1 MLRETQFLVG
11 GALTIAL
18 GVLLVGLLVWAG
30 AGFDYFGG
38 YLGALLA
45 VGFGAFF
52 VYVGRSER
60 QDRAPLLEVP
70 DGPAPP
76 PPPGR
81 AGP

>member
-11 GALTIAL
+11 GGLTIAL
-18 GVLLVGLLVWAG
+18 GASLIGLLVWAG

-38 YLGALLA
+38 YLGSGLA

-60 QDRAPLLEVP
+60 RERAPLLVAPEL
-70 DGPAPP
+70 PP
-76 PPPGR
+76 PPSPPGPGGR
-81 AGP
+81 